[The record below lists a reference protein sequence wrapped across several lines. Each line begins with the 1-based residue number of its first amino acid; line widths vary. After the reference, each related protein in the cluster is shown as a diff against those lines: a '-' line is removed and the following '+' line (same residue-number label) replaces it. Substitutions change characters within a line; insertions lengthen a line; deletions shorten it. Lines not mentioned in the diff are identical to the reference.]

1 MSLFL
6 ISPLGATPS
15 LETDADWRFRNTI
28 KQSVIS
34 PGLIIGS
41 GLQLWFNYQSGT
53 FAGKYKLSAILDG
66 IVMMLNMLEFSTRV
80 LGIRHAR
87 GGFSAHDFVNAFLVI
102 VWCYQAAVLP
112 TVKQGEDDVE

>member
-1 MSLFL
+1 
-6 ISPLGATPS
+6 
-15 LETDADWRFRNTI
+15 
-28 KQSVIS
+28 
-34 PGLIIGS
+34 
-41 GLQLWFNYQSGT
+41 
-53 FAGKYKLSAILDG
+53 
-66 IVMMLNMLEFSTRV
+66 MMLNMLEFSTRV